1 MEQGVDKI
9 MILGS
14 QIMILPPDK
23 MTILGSQSV
32 YKFKMHVSGVWVGG
46 GSHCGL
52 QASHVSSG
60 FAYTMS
66 SKVKKRKVNGRGSA
80 RKQAARAALAAQDGL
95 PAQALEGTELAS
107 QPEPKPEPTPEPTPE
122 PLEEEPGGY
131 MLPGVWRENV
141 CVSGGS

>member
-23 MTILGSQSV
+23 ITILGSQSV

-46 GSHCGL
+46 GPHCGL

-66 SKVKKRKVNGRGSA
+66 SKVEKKRKVNGRGSA

-95 PAQALEGTELAS
+95 PTQPSEATVLAS
-107 QPEPKPEPTPEPTPE
+107 QPEPKPEPTPEP
-122 PLEEEPGGY
+122 LKEEPGGY